1 MVSMTSLYLSK
12 STHLGRSKEK
22 KKKCNEARPSCD
34 RCLERGL
41 QCEYT
46 PIKPR
51 KRRRA
56 VSHQIATSLQCPPDL
71 MRDYARKENAF
82 KARLDCLR
90 ETAKTDVP
98 SFCLLPPNLGFHPE
112 DLETRSALEEHP
124 TSTWTDV
131 RSDSPLSPFES
142 LEPWSGSSSRG
153 LSVDSL
159 KGFLDP
165 RSRSS
170 VSSVSPTPDFCSP
183 FPQSH
188 PPSAF
193 SLAPVTTSIPAATSP
208 LPAIQIEHSP
218 ELREHFCRHLA
229 PLLVLNDKCN
239 PFLDYM
245 TPLSVHPVV
254 EAALQAVSS
263 AQLENMEGHAQARP
277 LDLHTRALKTLG
289 MSIRAEDPKD
299 EDPSLAATLLLLH
312 YEVIHQAPQS
322 NIPLKLFR
330 LSKALRLQL

>member
-1 MVSMTSLYLSK
+1 MVSIISACSIAAAHH
-12 STHLGRSKEK
+12 SRSKEK

-41 QCEYT
+41 HCEYT

-56 VSHQIATSLQCPPDL
+56 VSQLATSLQCPPDL
-71 MRDYARKENAF
+71 MRDYARKEDAF
-82 KARLDCLR
+82 RARLDVLR
-90 ETAKTDVP
+90 EHGKAEVP
-98 SFCLLPPNLGFHPE
+98 SFCLLTPNLDFTPDE
-112 DLETRSALEEHP
+112 LETRSALEEHIA
-124 TSTWTDV
+124 SGWTDV
-131 RSDSPLSPFES
+131 RSDSPLSPFDS

-153 LSVDSL
+153 LSVDSW

-170 VSSVSPTPDFCSP
+170 LSSVSPTPDFCTPITHSL
-183 FPQSH
+183 S
-188 PPSAF
+188 PSAF
-193 SLAPVTTSIPAATSP
+193 SLNPSASCIAAATSP
-208 LPAIQIEHSP
+208 LPSLQIEHSP
-218 ELREHFCRHLA
+218 ELRDHFCRHLA
-229 PLLVLNDKCN
+229 PLLVLNDNCN

-245 TPLSVHPVV
+245 TPLAAHPVV

-263 AQLENMEGHAQARP
+263 AQLEIMEGHVQARP

-312 YEVIHQAPQS
+312 YEVSYS
-322 NIPLKLFR
+322 NSP
-330 LSKALRLQL
+330 